1 MQIAHGD
8 PFNIV
13 LFNGAGASE
22 MAGTSDGMFPIH
34 G

>member
-1 MQIAHGD
+1 MQIAQGE

-13 LFNGAGASE
+13 LFEGAAASE
-22 MAGTSDGMFPIH
+22 VEGTSDGMFPIH